1 MASRI
6 RNNMAATMV
15 SSAYCIKTST
25 IMLILVWQGHFWL
38 INGLRYI
45 LVIETHFVKLIFP
58 FDKFIFLEFLV
69 WQRIA
74 FILKRPVNTLLV
86 VDWFL
91 ESCNTF
97 RKVSNVFFHCFLVVC
112 LFVFSTEAAAL
123 IYFYCS
129 FRSFECGA
137 LFCKIQDGSYFFVNS
152 ILIKLLTLYN
162 NSISAWILCKF
173 YYRRL
178 PDCITAPV
186 CKKV

>member
-1 MASRI
+1 MHRLVNHLLFLYSYNIIEKHLANFKMATKMASRI

-69 WQRIA
+69 WQRMFGSYDIA

-86 VDWFL
+86 EDWFL

-97 RKVSNVFFHCFLVVC
+97 RKVSNVFSLFFGCMFVCIFDRRGCSDLFL
-112 LFVFSTEAAAL
+112 LFISVFWVWRAFL
-123 IYFYCS
+123 
-129 FRSFECGA
+129 
-137 LFCKIQDGSYFFVNS
+137 
-152 ILIKLLTLYN
+152 
-162 NSISAWILCKF
+162 
-173 YYRRL
+173 
-178 PDCITAPV
+178 
-186 CKKV
+186 